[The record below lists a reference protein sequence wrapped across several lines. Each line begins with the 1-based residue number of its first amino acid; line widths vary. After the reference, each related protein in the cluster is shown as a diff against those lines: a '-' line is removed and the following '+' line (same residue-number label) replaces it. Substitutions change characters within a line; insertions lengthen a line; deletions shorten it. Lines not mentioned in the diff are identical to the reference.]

1 MRPSI
6 LDNDRLVNLLVQRAI
21 DGTLNA
27 SERMELKQLL
37 EHKPYGDSDL
47 FDQTAAALLIAGAPD
62 DEPMPKA
69 LRNRLMQQAGAFTA
83 TAPRAVV
90 TSIGSQRVQPAP
102 QILRPAK
109 QAQVKQVQ
117 VVHEAAPQEEMFHE
131 IPDEVAPV
139 RRFAAE
145 NVAWFAMAASLVLA
159 IIGWWPRF
167 TDDSQ
172 QVAQAPSVQ
181 EQREQLAAKPSV
193 VRRNWTATSEPAA
206 QGAKGDVVWDPET
219 QQGYVRFSGL
229 APNDPRKQQYQL
241 WIFDA
246 ARGDKYPVDGG
257 IFDIPPNAQGE
268 IVVPIQARLPV
279 RDAAMFAVTL
289 ERAGGVVVSERE
301 HIVVLAKVA
310 SG

>member
-37 EHKPYGDSDL
+37 EQKPYGDSDL

-69 LRNRLMQQAGAFTA
+69 LRNRLVQNANAFAA

-90 TSIGSQRVQPAP
+90 TSIGSQRAQPVP
-102 QILRPAK
+102 QILRPAAPPVSR
-109 QAQVKQVQ
+109 QPSYPSYEVS
-117 VVHEAAPQEEMFHE
+117 HEMLQEEGPQA
-131 IPDEVAPV
+131 I
-139 RRFAAE
+139 RRFAPE
-145 NVAWFAMAASLVLA
+145 KLAWFAVAASLLLA
-159 IIGWWPRF
+159 IVGWWPRMAGEE
-167 TDDSQ
+167 
-172 QVAQAPSVQ
+172 QVAEAPPSVQ
-181 EQREQLAAKPSV
+181 KQREQLAAKPAV
-193 VRRNWTATSEPAA
+193 VRRDWTATSEPAA
-206 QGAKGDVVWDPET
+206 EGATGDVVWDPET
-219 QQGYVRFSGL
+219 QQGYVRISGL
-229 APNDPRKQQYQL
+229 AVNDPRKQQYQL

-246 ARGDKYPVDGG
+246 SRGDKYPVDGG
-257 IFDIPPNAQGE
+257 VFDIPANSDE
-268 IVVPIQARLPV
+268 VVVPIQARLPV

>member
-6 LDNDRLVNLLVQRAI
+6 LDNDRLVNLLVQRTI

-62 DEPMPKA
+62 EEPMPKA

-90 TSIGSQRVQPAP
+90 TSIGSQRAQPAP

-109 QAQVKQVQ
+109 Q
-117 VVHEAAPQEEMFHE
+117 VVREPVPQEEMFHE
-131 IPDEVAPV
+131 IPDEDEVAPV

-172 QVAQAPSVQ
+172 QVAEVPSVQ
-181 EQREQLAAKPSV
+181 EQRQQLAAKPSV

-229 APNDPRKQQYQL
+229 AVNDPRKQQYQL

-257 IFDIPPNAQGE
+257 VFDIPANAQGE
-268 IVVPIQARLPV
+268 VIVPIQARLPV

>member
-6 LDNDRLVNLLVQRAI
+6 LDNDRLVNLLVQRTI

-62 DEPMPKA
+62 EEPMPKA
-69 LRNRLMQQAGAFTA
+69 LRNRLMQQAAAFTS
-83 TAPRAVV
+83 TAPRAAV
-90 TSIGSQRVQPAP
+90 TSIGSQRAQPAP

-109 QAQVKQVQ
+109 Q
-117 VVHEAAPQEEMFHE
+117 VVREAPLAREVPQDMFHE
-131 IPDEVAPV
+131 IPDEITPV
-139 RRFAAE
+139 RRFAPE

-167 TDDSQ
+167 TGDSQ
-172 QVAQAPSVQ
+172 QVAEVPSVQ
-181 EQREQLAAKPSV
+181 EQREQLAEKPSV

-219 QQGYVRFSGL
+219 QQGFVRFSGL
-229 APNDPRKQQYQL
+229 KVNDPRKQQYQL

-257 IFDIPPNAQGE
+257 VFDIPANAQGDV
-268 IVVPIQARLPV
+268 VVPIQARLPV

>member
-1 MRPSI
+1 MKPSI
-6 LDNDRLVNLLVQRAI
+6 LDNDRLVHLLVQRTV

-37 EHKPYGDSDL
+37 EHKPYGDSEL
-47 FDQTAAALLIAGAPD
+47 FDQTAAALLIAGVPD

-69 LRNRLMQQAGAFTA
+69 LHNRLMQQAGAFAA

-90 TSIGSQRVQPAP
+90 TSIGTQRVQPAP
-102 QILRPAK
+102 QILRPA
-109 QAQVKQVQ
+109 
-117 VVHEAAPQEEMFHE
+117 APQPQVRREAHEEMFHD
-131 IPDEVAPV
+131 IPDEVSPL
-139 RRFAAE
+139 RRFAPE

-172 QVAQAPSVQ
+172 RVAEVPSIQ
-181 EQREQLAAKPSV
+181 EQREQLAAKPTV
-193 VRRNWTATSEPAA
+193 VRRNWTATGEPAA
-206 QGAKGDVVWDPET
+206 KGAKGDVVWDPET

-229 APNDPRKQQYQL
+229 AVNDPRKQQYQL

-257 IFDIPPNAQGE
+257 VFDIPPNAQGE
-268 IVVPIQARLPV
+268 VVVPIQARLPV

>member
-6 LDNDRLVNLLVQRAI
+6 LDNDRLVNLLVQRTI

-83 TAPRAVV
+83 PRAVV
-90 TSIGSQRVQPAP
+90 TSIGSQRAQPTP

-109 QAQVKQVQ
+109 QVAR
-117 VVHEAAPQEEMFHE
+117 EAPQEMFHE
-131 IPDEVAPV
+131 IPDEVTPA
-139 RRFAAE
+139 RRFAPE

-159 IIGWWPRF
+159 LIGWWPRF
-167 TDDSQ
+167 TGDSQ
-172 QVAQAPSVQ
+172 QVAEVPSVQ

-206 QGAKGDVVWDPET
+206 QGATGDVVWDPET

-229 APNDPRKQQYQL
+229 AVNDPRKQQYQL

-257 IFDIPPNAQGE
+257 VFDIPPNAQGE
-268 IVVPIQARLPV
+268 VVVPIQARLPV

>member
-6 LDNDRLVNLLVQRAI
+6 LDNDRLVNLLVQRTI

-37 EHKPYGDSDL
+37 EHRPYGDSDL

-69 LRNRLMQQAGAFTA
+69 LRNRLAQQAGAFAA

-90 TSIGSQRVQPAP
+90 TSIGTQRVQPAP
-102 QILRPAK
+102 QILRPAP
-109 QAQVKQVQ
+109 Q
-117 VVHEAAPQEEMFHE
+117 VVREARQEMFDE

-139 RRFAAE
+139 RRFAPE
-145 NVAWFAMAASLVLA
+145 NVAWFAMAAALVLA

-167 TDDSQ
+167 TGDTQ
-172 QVAQAPSVQ
+172 QVADVPSVQ

-193 VRRNWTATSEPAA
+193 VRRDWTATSEPAA
-206 QGAKGDVVWDPET
+206 RSAKGDVVWDPET

-229 APNDPRKQQYQL
+229 AVNDPRKQQYQL

-257 IFDIPPNAQGE
+257 VFDIPANAQGE

-310 SG
+310 TG

>member
-6 LDNDRLVNLLVQRAI
+6 LDNDRLVNLLVQRSI

-69 LRNRLMQQAGAFTA
+69 LRNRLMQQAGAFDA

-90 TSIGSQRVQPAP
+90 TKIGGSQRAQPAP
-102 QILRPAK
+102 KILRPAP
-109 QAQVKQVQ
+109 Q
-117 VVHEAAPQEEMFHE
+117 VVVREAPEEMFHD
-131 IPDEVAPV
+131 IPDEIAPV
-139 RRFAAE
+139 RRFAPE

-167 TDDSQ
+167 TDDSP
-172 QVAQAPSVQ
+172 QVAEVASVQ

-193 VRRNWTATSEPAA
+193 IRRNWTATGEPAA
-206 QGAKGDVVWDPET
+206 KGATGDVVWDPET

-229 APNDPRKQQYQL
+229 AVNDPRKQQYQL

-257 IFDIPPNAQGE
+257 VFDIPPNAEGE

>member
-109 QAQVKQVQ
+109 QAQV
-117 VVHEAAPQEEMFHE
+117 VHEAAPQEEMFHE

-206 QGAKGDVVWDPET
+206 QGAKGDVVWDP
-219 QQGYVRFSGL
+219 V
-229 APNDPRKQQYQL
+229 NDPRKQQYQL